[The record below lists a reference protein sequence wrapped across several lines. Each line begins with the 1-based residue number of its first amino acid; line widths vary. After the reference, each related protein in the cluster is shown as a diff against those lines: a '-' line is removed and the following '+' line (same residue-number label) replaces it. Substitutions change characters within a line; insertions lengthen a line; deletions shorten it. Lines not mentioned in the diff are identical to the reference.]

1 MEFTAVTPDPRICVI
16 TALMMYVACTRYK
29 CGGSLNQFSSRR
41 TISKGIMAVMHRS
54 RINVVL
60 FRPHS
65 TSAVATSKASVHSL
79 PLDQILSTC
88 I

>member
-1 MEFTAVTPDPRICVI
+1 MKHWIIEPV
-16 TALMMYVACTRYK
+16 
-29 CGGSLNQFSSRR
+29 SRR
-41 TISKGIMAVMHRS
+41 TISKGIMAVMHGS

-79 PLDQILSTC
+79 PLYQILSTSEHGQ
-88 I
+88 